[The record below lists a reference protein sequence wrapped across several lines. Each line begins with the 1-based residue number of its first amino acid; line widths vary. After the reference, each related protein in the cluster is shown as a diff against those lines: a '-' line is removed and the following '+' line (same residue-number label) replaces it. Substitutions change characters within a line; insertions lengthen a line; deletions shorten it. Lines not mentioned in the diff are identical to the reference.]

1 MKGKSVIDKK
11 GFITMQEIW
20 VLSKSWEDPLENGMA
35 IHSSILAWRIPW
47 TEGPDGL
54 QSLGLQRVRHN
65 FHFYWNRMLIK
76 FTVGWPIDAVPTNL
90 LGYRFI
96 VRVGRGRRTLH
107 FLTRSHTSI
116 ISSPFKLSRGVF
128 LSLHVQDG
136 EGNGTPLQY
145 SAWKI
150 PWTGEPGGLPSM
162 VSHRVGHD

>member
-65 FHFYWNRMLIK
+65 FHFYWNRMLIR

-107 FLTRSHTSI
+107 FLTTSSVEI
-116 ISSPFKLSRGVF
+116 TSS
-128 LSLHVQDG
+128 Q
-136 EGNGTPLQY
+136 
-145 SAWKI
+145 
-150 PWTGEPGGLPSM
+150 
-162 VSHRVGHD
+162 